1 MLAEVSGA
9 DRRADARR
17 KVSVAASIVR
27 ADGKERL
34 SLVRD
39 LSVSGARM
47 LVATRKV
54 TAGETVRLTIH
65 VDTGIEHATNAR
77 LLRVEDAEAGIWK
90 CEVAVAFDERLPID
104 VSKVPLSE

>member
-1 MLAEVSGA
+1 MLAVVSEG
-9 DRRADARR
+9 DRRAEARH
-17 KVSVAASIVR
+17 KVSLAASIVR
-27 ADGKERL
+27 SDGHERL

-54 TAGETVRLTIH
+54 HAGETVRLTLH
-65 VDTGIEHATNAR
+65 VDAGVEHATTAR
-77 LLRVEDAEAGIWK
+77 LLRVAEAESGIWK

-104 VSKVPLSE
+104 FTKVPESD